1 MSLVA
6 GIDLGSGRTKVALVE
21 ESGVIRGRGVA
32 RTRGDFEAVT
42 NEALALALDEANVT
56 RDQVF
61 YVATTG
67 LGRYS
72 VPFRDIQITDLT
84 CGARGAAFL
93 FPSTEFVL
101 DMGAQSTRAVRVRE
115 NGKVREFHMNEKCA
129 AGSGG
134 FLERAAKYLEVEVE
148 EIGHRSLESST
159 PQPISSICAVLA
171 ESEIINHV
179 SEGRTVE
186 DILAGIHQSLAE
198 RSLMQLKRV
207 GMQGGEVTFIGGVAL
222 QSGMIMACKKMWGV
236 TVHVPAEPQ
245 YTTALGAA
253 LLGWQRVR
261 KMRSGSAAS
270 ATVRA
275 A

>member
-6 GIDLGSGRTKVALVE
+6 GIDLGSGRTKVVLVDE
-21 ESGVIRGRGVA
+21 TGGLGGRGVA
-32 RTRGDFEAVT
+32 RTKGDFEAVA
-42 NEALALALDEANVT
+42 NEALESALAEAGVT
-56 RDQVF
+56 RGELR

-72 VPFRDIQITDLT
+72 VSFRDIQITDIT
-84 CGARGAAFL
+84 CGAKGAAFL
-93 FPSTEFVL
+93 FPSTEYVL
-101 DMGAQSTRAVRVRE
+101 DMGAQSTRAVRLRE
-115 NGKVREFHMNEKCA
+115 NGKVKEFHMNEKCA

-134 FLERAAKYLEVEVE
+134 FLERAAKYLEVAVE
-148 EIGHRSLESST
+148 EIGQRSLDSQT

-179 SEGRTVE
+179 SEGRSVE
-186 DILAGIHQSLAE
+186 DILAGIHVSLAE

-207 GMQGGEVTFIGGVAL
+207 GMKGGEVTFIGGVAL
-222 QSGMIMACKKMWGV
+222 QAGMVKACQAKWGF
-236 TVHVPAEPQ
+236 TIHLPAEPQ

-253 LLGWQRVR
+253 LLGWQRV
-261 KMRSGSAAS
+261 KKLHPASSAAQ
-270 ATVRA
+270 TVRA